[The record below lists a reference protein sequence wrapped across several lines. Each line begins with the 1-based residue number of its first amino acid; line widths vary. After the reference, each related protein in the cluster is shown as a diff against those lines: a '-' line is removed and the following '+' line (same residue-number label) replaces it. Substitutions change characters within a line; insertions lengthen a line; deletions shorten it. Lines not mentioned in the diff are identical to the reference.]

1 MFHAEDTVLLYDLMK
16 SEQVKPLIDKA
27 MSTYELYEQRS
38 KEELMPTYIPT
49 REELNSRIL
58 NYYKYRQIGFE
69 TIGRFLDELEIALV
83 EIMPYYNHQFFVL
96 DQDYDVLHNVD
107 YIKEIDI
114 ERKGQGTSE
123 GTSENTASDSSTG
136 TATDNDYGKSVTS
149 ETPQGDILGINAKGI
164 DNVDHAS
171 NIGWSHNSS
180 EGTTTTEGSST
191 STGSV
196 SNTSSSEDTEKMKEI
211 TKGNYG
217 QVSYQSLLRQYR
229 ELIRNI
235 VQEIINNERIAE
247 LFMQIY

>member
-1 MFHAEDTVLLYDLMK
+1 MFNAQDTVFLYDLMN
-16 SEQVKPLIDKA
+16 SEQVRPLIDKA
-27 MSTYELYEQRS
+27 MSTYELYEQKS
-38 KEELMPTYIPT
+38 KEELMPVYIPT
-49 REELNSRIL
+49 REELNKKIL
-58 NYYKYRQIGFE
+58 NYYKYRQIGFG

-83 EIMPYYNHQFFVL
+83 EIMPYYNYQFFVL

-136 TATDNDYGKSVTS
+136 TTIDNDYGKSVTS

-164 DNVDHAS
+164 DTVDHAS
-171 NIGWSHNSS
+171 NIGWSHNNS
-180 EGTTTTEGSST
+180 EGTSTTEGTSS

-235 VQEIINNERIAE
+235 EQEIINNERIAE
-247 LFMQIY
+247 LFLQIY